1 MFWKQGNLSSMYSS
15 AWIFWGIVV
24 CDGEL
29 EHKKAKWG
37 WQVCAFL
44 TTSPL
49 TIGKFKFKE
58 RVILSS
64 SWSEWAAQTSANISW
79 PLAKA
84 PSVCDAVL
92 KSSSCQGPA
101 SPVATWRFWCKV
113 FLGRPNL
120 SSQLLKQLTWDSTI
134 KIWLFWIM
142 NTDKNH
148 VSLVKMKVLIIWEST
163 YMEGWKKARV

>member
-1 MFWKQGNLSSMYSS
+1 MFYLVTWNLGLFRAHQENNRFRSDVLKAGKFELCMYSS
-15 AWIFWGIVV
+15 AWILWGIVV

-58 RVILSS
+58 RVTLSS

-92 KSSSCQGPA
+92 KSSYCQGPA
-101 SPVATWRFWCKV
+101 SPVATWRFWCKC
-113 FLGRPNL
+113 FWADRTFHPNCV
-120 SSQLLKQLTWDSTI
+120 
-134 KIWLFWIM
+134 
-142 NTDKNH
+142 NN
-148 VSLVKMKVLIIWEST
+148 
-163 YMEGWKKARV
+163 